1 MRRREFITLLG
12 GVATAWPLAVSAQ
25 SAEHMRLVGVLSML
39 GEDDPEAQARNTV
52 LTHTLQQ
59 LGWAIGRNLK
69 IEIRQAGG
77 DLDHLRGYAAELIA
91 LAPDV
96 IVSVGS
102 VTVAPLQQATRT
114 IPIVFMNVPDPVGAG
129 FVQSMAHPGGNITRF
144 SNFEYSMSGKC
155 AELLKQ
161 IAPHV
166 TRAVVLRDPTSAA
179 GIGQFAAVRSVAQSL
194 DVELTPLDV
203 RDPAEIERSV
213 TEFARANNGG
223 MIVTAG
229 GTAAR
234 RKLIISLA
242 ARHKLPSVYPY
253 RYYAVDGGLITYG
266 PNTHDPIQRT
276 AGYVDRIL
284 KGEKPAD
291 LPVQAPT
298 KYELVINQR
307 TAKSSSPRYSC
318 NIKVLMRIR
327 RRACGAIE
335 SPGLRTG
342 LQCVHAPQETRIQP
356 RFLSSIPTRFGFR
369 RFLIATLDRLRTHI
383 ASGEQA
389 FLAFHHSTF

>member
-12 GVATAWPLAVSAQ
+12 GAAVAWPLAARAQ
-25 SAEHMRLVGVLSML
+25 SAEHIRLVGILNIL
-39 GEDDPEAQARNTV
+39 GPDDPEAETRHAILAQ
-52 LTHTLQQ
+52 TLQQ
-59 LGWAIGRNLK
+59 LGWAVGRDLK
-69 IEIRQAGG
+69 FEIRQVGG
-77 DLDHLRGYAAELIA
+77 DLDRIRRYAAELIA

-102 VTVAPLQQATRT
+102 VALAPLQQATRT
-114 IPIVFMNVPDPVGAG
+114 IPIVFVNVPDPVGAG
-129 FVQSMAHPGGNITRF
+129 FVQSMARPGGNITGF
-144 SNFEYSMSGKC
+144 SNFEYSMSGKW

-166 TRAVVLRDPTSAA
+166 NRAVVFRDPMSAA

-194 DVELTPLDV
+194 NIELTPLDV
-203 RDPAEIERSV
+203 RDTAEIERAV
-213 TEFARANNGG
+213 KEFSNVSNGG
-223 MIVTAG
+223 MIITTG

-242 ARHKLPSVYPY
+242 ARYKLPSVYPY

-266 PNTHDPIQRT
+266 PNTHDPVQRA

-298 KYELVINQR
+298 KYELVINLK
-307 TAKSSSPRYSC
+307 TAKAMGLNVPET
-318 NIKVLMRIR
+318 LLA
-327 RRACGAIE
+327 RADEVIE
-335 SPGLRTG
+335 
-342 LQCVHAPQETRIQP
+342 
-356 RFLSSIPTRFGFR
+356 
-369 RFLIATLDRLRTHI
+369 
-383 ASGEQA
+383 
-389 FLAFHHSTF
+389 